1 MSAFRILTAAL
12 LTMSTAQAVASADT
26 VQITG
31 GAATGDANGLHLV
44 VSGESGLQIDAG
56 LGRDEGIF
64 APAEQCFGPPC
75 FPGRPFSVN
84 AAWFAGITGTASFDG
99 STFDLG
105 QQDEQTGAMTA
116 FFEGIMLLPA
126 FTGEQFGSASAPFQF
141 SGALF
146 PPLDPGFP
154 SIDVPLAGRGT
165 VTATFEWPNPDIPNS
180 WIFRSIRY
188 EFEPAAPIPEPT
200 SLVLLGTGLGG
211 LALRRWR
218 QRSR

>member
-1 MSAFRILTAAL
+1 
-12 LTMSTAQAVASADT
+12 MSTAQAVASADT

-31 GAATGDANGLHLV
+31 GAATGDVNGLHLV
-44 VSGESGLQIDAG
+44 VSGESGLQIDAA
-56 LGRDEGIF
+56 LGRNEGIY

-141 SGALF
+141 AGALF

-154 SIDVPLAGRGT
+154 SIDVPLSGRGT

-188 EFEPAAPIPEPT
+188 EFESAAPIPEPT